1 MTEKKLTIQE
11 YIGKTGISQAT
22 VYRRIKAGKLKSEKL
37 DGTLYIIISDD
48 NNENH
53 FDNRLLE
60 QLRTEN
66 EYLRQQLG
74 QAMET
79 IQQMQNDSES
89 AKNRSD
95 TIILQ
100 LTKELENQQKL
111 LEYHPEP
118 FWKRLFRR
126 SNRGSMAGNKKI

>member
-1 MTEKKLTIQE
+1 MTEKRFTIQE

-22 VYRRIKAGKLKSEKL
+22 IYRHLKTGKLKSEKV
-37 DGTLYIIISDD
+37 DGTIYIILNDD
-48 NNENH
+48 NKENL
-53 FDNRLLE
+53 FENGLLE

-79 IQQMQNDSES
+79 IQHMQEDSEA

-100 LTKELENQQKL
+100 LTKEMENQQKL
-111 LEYHPEP
+111 LEYHQEP
-118 FWKRLFRR
+118 LWKRLFRR
-126 SNRGSMAGNKKI
+126 KNKRT